1 MKMDVWVVEC
11 EVVNWSHSAQS
22 RVQSQAL
29 LNAVMIH
36 EVSENVGNLLTI
48 NFSKNECAPWS

>member
-1 MKMDVWVVEC
+1 MDVWVVEC